1 VERSPSLDLLLPRA
15 EHSAVLAYA
24 QAHRDGFPG
33 EAVRAEEALDQLQSD
48 VAQSERSAWDAWDGA
63 HPDEAADAP
72 HQLLALLAAGDAEKS
87 ADPERAVRAQDALFP
102 PTLLLAQ
109 LEPAE
114 QGAEAEPYR
123 PDVVR
128 SEEQSC
134 GAQVL
139 AAWQQPAERLDAARS
154 ELREQQ
160 AMQRPSWRALQVQV
174 ELPQLRAALWGELVA
189 QLLPGPQVVQATR
202 QERQASQPLA
212 ARPRVAQQERAA
224 AERKPKL
231 AGRAEPRPGQAWPAE
246 PRLLAS
252 AQRPAARGAAARAQR
267 PLPSSA

>member
-1 VERSPSLDLLLPRA
+1 V
-15 EHSAVLAYA
+15 
-24 QAHRDGFPG
+24 
-33 EAVRAEEALDQLQSD
+33 
-48 VAQSERSAWDAWDGA
+48 
-63 HPDEAADAP
+63 
-72 HQLLALLAAGDAEKS
+72 
-87 ADPERAVRAQDALFP
+87 QDALFP

-109 LEPAE
+109 LGPAE
-114 QGAEAEPYR
+114 QGAEAEPYK

-128 SEEQSC
+128 SGEQSC

-154 ELREQQ
+154 EPLEQQ

-174 ELPQLRAALWGELVA
+174 VPQLRAALWGELVA

-252 AQRPAARGAAARAQR
+252 AERPAARGAAARAQR
-267 PLPSSA
+267 QLPSSA